1 MDAFHY
7 GPPEPR
13 VYICPDCG
21 QEHTDYGQKPDCW
34 PRSETEKL
42 MERIAALEAR
52 VTELE
57 TLEKARR
64 YSARVREQIELEQK
78 ALEEKWKQPGRWW

>member
-1 MDAFHY
+1 MMDAFRY

-21 QEHTDYGQKPDCW
+21 EEHTDYGQKPDCW

-42 MERIAALEAR
+42 MERLAALEAR

-64 YSARVREQIELEQK
+64 NWARAKERVEMEQK
-78 ALEEKWKQPGRWW
+78 ALEQKWLQSGRW